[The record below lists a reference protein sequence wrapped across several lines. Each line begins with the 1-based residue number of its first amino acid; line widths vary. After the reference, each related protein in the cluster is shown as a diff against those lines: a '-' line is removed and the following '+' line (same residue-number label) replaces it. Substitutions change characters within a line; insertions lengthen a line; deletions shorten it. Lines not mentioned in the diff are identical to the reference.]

1 MPELFSLQLLLATFG
16 GWINRHQAEAI
27 DYLVE
32 ENRVLKEQLGGKR
45 LRLTNDQRR
54 RLAAKG
60 KILGHRLLGRIATIV
75 TPDTIMRWH
84 RKLIAAKWTY
94 PSNRI
99 GRPGIM
105 KTIREL
111 IVRMATGNASWGYC
125 RIQGELRKLNH
136 RVAPSTIAKTLKE
149 HGIKPAPER
158 PTSWRTFLKSHA
170 DVIAGIDFFTVE
182 VWTTRGLVTHYV
194 LFLVHHAT
202 RAVHIA
208 GITPNPNSAFMA
220 RVVRNLTAIDPDF
233 MRGIHYLIHDGD
245 KCFTAQFKTILKEA
259 GIDPVQICYQAPNMN
274 AIAERWVLSVKS
286 ECLNRMIFF
295 GVNSLWRAVDDYCT
309 HFHQDRPHQGL
320 GNELITPTSAFKYNG
335 KIIECE
341 RLGGLLR
348 SYQRAA

>member
-1 MPELFSLQLLLATFG
+1 MPELFSLQLLLTTFA
-16 GWINRHQAEAI
+16 GWVNRQQTEAI
-27 DYLVE
+27 GYLVE

-45 LRLTNDQRR
+45 LRLNDDQRR

-60 KILGHRLLGRIATIV
+60 KQLGRRLLGRIATIV

-84 RKLIAAKWTY
+84 RQLIAAKWTY
-94 PSNRI
+94 PSNRV

-105 KTIREL
+105 KAIRKL
-111 IVRMATGNASWGYC
+111 IVRFATDNSSWGYC

-136 RVAPSTIAKTLKE
+136 CVAPSTIAKTLKE
-149 HGIKPAPER
+149 HGIQPTPQR
-158 PTSWRTFLKSHA
+158 PTSWRTFLRSHA
-170 DVIAGIDFFTVE
+170 DVIVGMDFFTVE

-194 LFLVHHAT
+194 LFLVHHAS

-220 RVVRNLTAIDPDF
+220 RVARNLTAIDPDF

-295 GVNSLWRAVDDYCT
+295 GVNSLWRAST
-309 HFHQDRPHQGL
+309 
-320 GNELITPTSAFKYNG
+320 ITAPTFIKTG
-335 KIIECE
+335 PT
-341 RLGGLLR
+341 
-348 SYQRAA
+348 RAWATS